1 MSIHQ
6 AFRRTA
12 VPQQVAQSLQ
22 MTTLPAPTRGLIDN
36 ENLTF
41 MQPGGA
47 VLMDNWMPTTRG
59 AKLRGGCIRWNTLP
73 ETTPVIS
80 AFSYVSGSVA
90 RMFAGNASKLYE
102 VTFSGTPILVKDSQS
117 SGNYSSAQMA
127 NMSGDY
133 LLAVNDMGD
142 LPLRFDGTGWEV
154 LDHTLPTP
162 PDSLISGP
170 AGTTVEFGAN
180 LTYVWKYANRWFFIE
195 GGSMNAWYLD
205 INAIGGELQLIP
217 LSGSASKGGKLL
229 FGATWTIDA
238 GDGLDDKCV
247 FVTDEGEVLIFTGTN
262 PSDAANWRQE
272 GRYMIPKPMGM
283 NAHAPLGGDLLIATT
298 DGIVPLSAAITKEA
312 GQLQL
317 AMLTA
322 TIRST
327 WRGEVL
333 ANSEWPWTMQ
343 RWDEYGGMFV
353 TWPGYPVGERRCA
366 AVNTATGAWSRVIGW
381 DATCFIRMRGDMF
394 FGTQDGYIM
403 QADRTGYD
411 DGVPYTCTI
420 VGGWEM
426 FQSPSQQVV
435 WHQARAA
442 FIAGS
447 NEPFN
452 PQLAACTDYV
462 INVPQPPV
470 PGIDPGVQDV
480 WDQGL
485 WDEALWDQPTVTVP
499 SVSNTGWVSIG
510 ATGFSHAPVL
520 QVTVAQQ
527 AKPNV
532 ELISIAATFER
543 LGVNV

>member
-12 VPQQVAQSLQ
+12 VPQQIAQNLQ
-22 MTTLPAPTRGLIDN
+22 ATTIPAPTRGLIEN
-36 ENLTF
+36 ENFTF

-47 VLMDNWMPTTRG
+47 MVMDNWMPTTRG
-59 AKLRGGCIRWNTLP
+59 LKLRGGCIRWNTLP
-73 ETTPVIS
+73 EKTPVIS
-80 AFSYVSGSVA
+80 AFNYVSGTVQ
-90 RMFAGNASKLYE
+90 RMFAANASKLYE
-102 VTFSGTPILVKDSQS
+102 VTFSGTPTLVKDSQS

-142 LPLRFDGTGWEV
+142 KPLRFDGSSWTV
-154 LDHTLPTP
+154 LDAGQIYADPSTY
-162 PDSLISGP
+162 PDASVAEG
-170 AGTTVEFGAN
+170 GN

-195 GGSMNAWYLD
+195 GGSMNVWYLD
-205 INAIGGELQLIP
+205 INAIEGQLELIP
-217 LSGSASKGGKLL
+217 LSGSANKGGKLL

-262 PSDAANWRQE
+262 PADTANWRQE

-283 NAHAPLGGDLLIATT
+283 NAHTGLGGDLLIATT
-298 DGIVPLSAAITKEA
+298 DGIVPLSAAITKDA

-317 AMLTA
+317 SMLTQ
-322 TIRST
+322 TIRLT
-327 WRGEVL
+327 WRNEAIAKV
-333 ANSEWPWTMQ
+333 ASPWTMQ
-343 RWDEYGGMFV
+343 RWDEFGGMFV
-353 TWPGYPVGERRCA
+353 TWPGGKVGNRYCA
-366 AVNTATGAWSRVIGW
+366 AVNTATGAWCRAVGW

-411 DGVPYTCTI
+411 DGVPYTATM

-426 FQSPSQQVV
+426 FQSPSQTVV

-442 FIAGS
+442 FSAAA

-452 PQLAACTDYV
+452 PQLTACTDYV
-462 INVPQPPV
+462 VVLPQPPV
-470 PGIDPGVQDV
+470 PGPDPGLEDV

-485 WDEALWDQPTVTVP
+485 WDEALWDQPTISIP
-499 SVSNTGWVSIG
+499 SVRNTGWVSIG
-510 ATGFSHAPVL
+510 ATGFSHAPVV
-520 QVTVAQQ
+520 QVLVAQR

-543 LGVNV
+543 LGINV